1 MHSWCTEGC
10 KWGHPVQPEH
20 ILSWS
25 KDANCGNTATL
36 RRLQQCYRPRRNQLI
51 SQPTSILARHRP
63 ASRVPANRRLA
74 VQIRQNLA
82 SPRCDRWLY
91 DCGRG
96 DPEGDGV
103 RNHRGIARAGRVI
116 HRPDP
121 DGDLCGDRQFSPAK
135 RKYHNNDCGTHRGQA
150 EPDGHQWRSHSAT

>member
-1 MHSWCTEGC
+1 MLHGVISWFHSRLAFGEAQARQIPRCDDEFSLLAFGKPTE
-10 KWGHPVQPEH
+10 KQF
-20 ILSWS
+20 
-25 KDANCGNTATL
+25 A
-36 RRLQQCYRPRRNQLI
+36 
-51 SQPTSILARHRP
+51 ARES

-82 SPRCDRWLY
+82 SPRCDRWLDY
-91 DCGRG
+91 CGRG

-121 DGDLCGDRQFSPAK
+121 DGDLCGDR
-135 RKYHNNDCGTHRGQA
+135 
-150 EPDGHQWRSHSAT
+150 